1 MYGQHARCC
10 TVTLKGEI
18 TRCIWGPLYP
28 PLDAMG
34 DHKSW
39 AQTINRAELT
49 AAILTHEAMIH
60 AAVVTNSAYVID
72 AHNLIRK
79 KVDVSV
85 LHKLPNW
92 DLLKRLHNL
101 FWQKQYPI
109 PVAKI
114 KAHQSIKQQPA
125 HETLHIMGNAVADE
139 AAKIA
144 CNTLHRVITDD
155 LRRLFSD
162 ARAQQQSLEAQ

>member
-1 MYGQHARCC
+1 MSGQHARRC

-28 PLDAMG
+28 ALDAMG

-60 AAVVTNSAYVID
+60 ATVVTNSAYVID

-125 HETLHIMGNAVADE
+125 HET
-139 AAKIA
+139 
-144 CNTLHRVITDD
+144 
-155 LRRLFSD
+155 
-162 ARAQQQSLEAQ
+162 